1 MIEVV
6 FFIIVTLLML
16 VICYNTTEMNDK
28 LSIIIDKLNENS
40 QEKNLTDA
48 LSCGMILEDIEPQR
62 SNNEIKLFN
71 PEKY

>member
-16 VICYNTTEMNDK
+16 VICHNTTEMNDK

-48 LSCGMILEDIEPQR
+48 FSCGMILEDIEPQR